1 MDLPLSCVIIK
12 TMDIKIDISQKQGEI
27 KPVNG
32 VCNGP
37 SPRTAKYFKKAHIP
51 FSRLHDMR
59 THFHDCCDIP
69 SIFKDFD
76 ADENDPASY
85 DFTLSD
91 YYIEKIKACGTDI
104 VYRLGSSMEQGDFRF
119 NNKPPK
125 DFAKWARIC
134 EHVIRH
140 YNEGWANGHR
150 YGIKYFEIW
159 NEPDECFPNPEMNGQ
174 WTGTAEEFGELLA
187 TAAAHLKKCF
197 PNLYIGSYPSCNILT
212 EKREAFFRTV
222 FSILREKGVKI
233 DFCSWHCYTDK
244 PERTKKYIA
253 KIRSLLDEY
262 GQREAFQICTEWNYF
277 WQRDGI
283 WAAMGAEDGE
293 FFAEELFTTASSH
306 IGAAYSL
313 AQMITFQQSE
323 VKIATLHRADALS
336 VYCTMFNIY
345 GVPQKQF
352 TAFYAFD
359 ALRECRD
366 AVATEVLCDGVWAQG
381 AGNEEKCAFSVS
393 QYSGAWKTYR
403 VDVAG
408 LCESEEYTAEAYVTD
423 DKRSFELV
431 RSQNGKPSELDFSYY
446 LKSGSILTV
455 KVAKQ
460 QK

>member
-1 MDLPLSCVIIK
+1 MGDIIVDLSEK
-12 TMDIKIDISQKQGEI
+12 TGEI

-37 SPRTAKYFKKAHIP
+37 SPRTAKYFKRAHIP

-91 YYIEKIKACGTDI
+91 YYIEKIKECGTDI

-119 NNKPPK
+119 NNRPPK
-125 DFAKWARIC
+125 DFLKWARIC

-140 YNEGWANGHR
+140 YNEGWANGHF

-159 NEPDECFPNPEMNGQ
+159 NEPDECHPDPEMNGQ
-174 WTGTAEEFGELLA
+174 WTGTAEEFGEFLA
-187 TAAAHLKKCF
+187 VAATHLKKCF
-197 PNLYIGSYPSCNILT
+197 PDLYIGSYPSCNILT
-212 EKREAFFRTV
+212 PQREAFFRAV
-222 FSILREKGVKI
+222 FGILREKKVKI
-233 DFCSWHCYTDK
+233 DFCPWHCYTDD

-262 GQREAFQICTEWNYF
+262 GYRDTFQICTEWNYF
-277 WQRDGI
+277 WQKNGI
-283 WAAMGAEDGE
+283 WKAMGSDEGE
-293 FFAEELFTTASSH
+293 YVTEKMFTEASSH

-313 AQMITFQQSE
+313 ANMITFQQSE
-323 VKIATLHRADALS
+323 VKLATMHRADALS

-352 TAFYAFD
+352 SAFYAFD
-359 ALRECRD
+359 ALRECGHS
-366 AVATEVLCDGVWAQG
+366 VKTEASG
-381 AGNEEKCAFSVS
+381 AGIFAQAAGNAEKCAVAIA
-393 QYSGAWKTYR
+393 QYRGEEKNYSISLN
-403 VDVAG
+403 G
-408 LCESEEYTAEAYVTD
+408 LCEDFDYTAEIYITD
-423 DKRSFELV
+423 ENRNFALAGVQK
-431 RSQNGKPSELDFSYY
+431 GKPHELEFSYY
-446 LKSGSILTV
+446 LKRGSILAL
-455 KVAKQ
+455 KINKSE
-460 QK
+460 K

>member
-1 MDLPLSCVIIK
+1 
-12 TMDIKIDISQKQGEI
+12 MDIIIDLSKKQGEI

-37 SPRTAKYFKKAHIP
+37 SPRTAKYFREAHIP

-125 DFAKWARIC
+125 DFLKWARIC

-159 NEPDECFPNPEMNGQ
+159 NEPDECHPNPEMNGQ
-174 WTGTAEEFGELLA
+174 WTGTAEQFGEFLA
-187 TAAAHLKKCF
+187 VAASHLKKCF
-197 PNLYIGSYPSCNILT
+197 PDLYIGSYPSCNILT
-212 EKREAFFRTV
+212 PQREAFFRTV
-222 FSILREKGVKI
+222 FGILREKGVKI
-233 DFCSWHCYTDK
+233 DFCPWHCYTDN

-262 GQREAFQICTEWNYF
+262 GYSDTFQICTEWNYF

-283 WAAMGAEDGE
+283 WKAMGSDEGEYVAEKM
-293 FFAEELFTTASSH
+293 FTEASSNV
-306 IGAAYSL
+306 GAAYSL
-313 AQMITFQQSE
+313 ANMITFQQSE
-323 VKIATLHRADALS
+323 VALATMHRADALS

-359 ALRECRD
+359 ALRECGTAVKTDVACEGVYAQCAGD
-366 AVATEVLCDGVWAQG
+366 A
-381 AGNEEKCAFSVS
+381 EKCAVAFA
-393 QYSGAWKTYR
+393 QYRGEDKNYSFQ
-403 VDVAG
+403 VNG
-408 LCESEEYTAEAYVTD
+408 LCDDAEYTAETYITD
-423 DKRSFELV
+423 ESRNFTLV
-431 RSQNGKPSELDFSYY
+431 RVNKGRPSELDFSYY
-446 LKSGSILTV
+446 LKKGSLIAL
-455 KVAKQ
+455 KINKSE
-460 QK
+460 K